1 MSSLPSL
8 DSTITHTCDT
18 SDKHQLTLLL
28 RSFFYILQIVLFFFS
43 KFVKMNFPGVLPPV
57 KKSQFV
63 TRDRTPT
70 CLHTILANLMNP
82 EIIFFI
88 KMFFFSCKLMEP
100 SIEVVEASIE
110 LVKTSMDS
118 METSSFL

>member
-1 MSSLPSL
+1 
-8 DSTITHTCDT
+8 
-18 SDKHQLTLLL
+18 
-28 RSFFYILQIVLFFFS
+28 
-43 KFVKMNFPGVLPPV
+43 MNFPGVLPPV

-70 CLHTILANLMNP
+70 CLHTILANLTNP